1 MANRLTTEILINLA
15 GNLTAKARQYGAN
28 MSEFARTNQ
37 RAMSVVKATT
47 AAAGRGLDALGNR
60 YTTMIAGFAGSAM
73 LKDFAATDRRITRMG
88 LAAEKTKKEMSEIF
102 SGIQD
107 AAIKFR
113 VDDSELTGAIEKVG
127 TVTGDIDFGNRNRE
141 IIAPSLAASGSD
153 GESIGALFAQF
164 QKFNVTDE
172 KDTLKAMD
180 TLNQLGKEGAF
191 ELKDIAERGVKAFSM
206 YAAAGATG
214 VKAIKDVGVALESAV
229 DATGDTT
236 TASTAVENLIRDLQ
250 LPKVVKELRR
260 NGINV
265 FGKDGKMRSLPTL
278 MEEIAKKSGNKGAET
293 QSARLLG
300 AGFNQDS
307 ILLLSSVTSGKGAEN
322 LKRYNGVVA
331 DGQGI
336 LKDAAY
342 AAKDFT
348 SAMSALNTTW
358 HQFANSNL
366 AEPVQELADA
376 INSVDQKTVQNWLE
390 TGKNIAIAG
399 AGIIAARKAFQIG
412 KGALDL
418 FGVGKGKGI
427 PKGVSDVFGS
437 GVMPVYVVN
446 MGAGGMGAAG
456 NLPDGTGGAGDGA
469 GAGKGRMGKVLR
481 GVGKVAAPVVGAV
494 ALYDELETQYKLPG
508 RIDDLTRQTAA
519 DNNASQEDRDF
530 AAASQRNRQYMTR
543 KWDSLTNWF
552 NSIGNDPQIA
562 DPRPWAS
569 MQPQNQP
576 GYPFLQQPELKGSI
590 EVSVKDDRVQVTS
603 VKVNAPGV
611 TMSAGTGL
619 RSTEQ
624 D

>member
-15 GNLTAKARQYGAN
+15 GNLTAKARQYGSN
-28 MSEFARTNQ
+28 MSEFARRNE
-37 RAMSVVKATT
+37 RAMNVVKATT

-60 YTTMIAGFAGSAM
+60 YTTLIAGFAGSAM
-73 LKDFAATDRRITRMG
+73 LRDFAATDRRITRMG
-88 LAAEKTKKEMSEIF
+88 LAAEKTKKEMSEMF

-278 MEEIAKKSGNKGAET
+278 MEEIAKKSGSKGAET

-348 SAMSALNTTW
+348 SSMSALNTTW
-358 HQFANSNL
+358 HQFANGNL

-390 TGKNIAIAG
+390 TGKQIAIAV
-399 AGIIAARKAFQIG
+399 AGVIAARKAFQIG
-412 KGALDL
+412 KGVWDL
-418 FGVGKGKGI
+418 FGGGKSKGI

-446 MGAGGMGAAG
+446 MGSGGMGG
-456 NLPDGTGGAGDGA
+456 GPDVGGPG
-469 GAGKGRMGKVLR
+469 GRKPPGR
-481 GVGKVAAPVVGAV
+481 GV
-494 ALYDELETQYKLPG
+494 PG
-508 RIDDLTRQTAA
+508 RAYSAMGSAWMVGPLAATIPFLDEKPNLTDD
-519 DNNASQEDRDF
+519 DKASMVKWAQDRAKEPSVWSRVMDWLQPP
-530 AAASQRNRQYMTR
+530 AGYQ
-543 KWDSLTNWF
+543 
-552 NSIGNDPQIA
+552 DPS
-562 DPRPWAS
+562 PWAS

-590 EVSVKDDRVQVTS
+590 EVSVKDARVQVTS

-611 TMSAGTGL
+611 TMSASSGV
-619 RSTEQ
+619 RNMEQ
-624 D
+624 Q

>member
-60 YTTMIAGFAGSAM
+60 YTGMIAGFAGGAM
-73 LKDFAATDRRITRMG
+73 LNDFAKTDRRITRMG
-88 LAAEKTKKEMSEIF
+88 LAAEKTRKEMSDMF
-102 SGIQD
+102 GDMQD

-113 VDDSELTGAIEKVG
+113 VDDSEVVSAIEKVG
-127 TVTGDIDFGNRNRE
+127 TVTGDINFGHKIRNV
-141 IIAPSLAASGSD
+141 IAPTIAASGSD

-164 QKFNVTDE
+164 QKFGVNNE
-172 KDTLKAMD
+172 KDSLKAAD

-214 VKAIKDVGVALESAV
+214 VKAIKDVGVALETAV

-236 TASTAVENLIRDLQ
+236 TGSTAVENLIRDLQ

-293 QSARLLG
+293 QNARLLG

-336 LKDAAY
+336 MKDAEY
-342 AAKDFT
+342 ASKDFT
-348 SAMSALNTTW
+348 SAVTALTTTW
-358 HQFANSNL
+358 KKFANSNL
-366 AEPVQELADA
+366 AKPVQELADA
-376 INSVDQKTVQNWLE
+376 INSVDQETVQRWLE
-390 TGKNIAIAG
+390 IGKNIAIAVG
-399 AGIIAARKAFQIG
+399 GVIAARKAFQFG
-412 KGALDL
+412 KGVWDVLNPN
-418 FGVGKGKGI
+418 KGKGI
-427 PKGVSDVFGS
+427 PNGIADVFGS
-437 GVMPVYVVN
+437 GVMPVYVTN
-446 MGAGGMGAAG
+446 WPAGGLG
-456 NLPDGTGGAGDGA
+456 GTGED
-469 GAGKGRMGKVLR
+469 KVNDLLDTT
-481 GVGKVAAPVVGAV
+481 A
-494 ALYDELETQYKLPG
+494 DLPG
-508 RIDDLTRQTAA
+508 WPGMLARGGLIASKLMGLTDIDPFSDEGREELLKRVQQ
-519 DNNASQEDRDF
+519 NNERSTMWEDIKNF
-530 AAASQRNRQYMTR
+530 FTSSSPSPAGYQ
-543 KWDSLTNWF
+543 
-552 NSIGNDPQIA
+552 DPS
-562 DPRPWAS
+562 PWAS

-611 TMSAGTGL
+611 TMSASSGV
-619 RSTEQ
+619 RNMEQ
-624 D
+624 Q

>member
-60 YTTMIAGFAGSAM
+60 YTTMIAGFAGGAM
-73 LKDFAATDRRITRMG
+73 LRDFAATDRRITRIG
-88 LAAEKTKKEMSEIF
+88 LAAEKTKKEMSEMF
-102 SGIQD
+102 GGMQD

-113 VDDSELTGAIEKVG
+113 VDDSEVVSAIEKVG
-127 TVTGDIDFGNRNRE
+127 TVTGDIDYGYKNRN
-141 IIAPSLAASGSD
+141 IIAPSIAASGAD
-153 GESIGALFAQF
+153 GESIGGLFSQF
-164 QKFNVTDE
+164 TKFNLSNE
-172 KDTLKAMD
+172 KDTLQAMD

-206 YAAAGATG
+206 YAAAGGTG
-214 VKAIKDVGVALESAV
+214 VRGVKDVGVALESAV

-278 MEEIAKKSGNKGAET
+278 MGEIAKKSGNKGAET

-336 LKDAAY
+336 MKDAEY
-342 AAKDFT
+342 ASKDFT
-348 SAMSALNTTW
+348 SAVTALNTTW
-358 HQFANSNL
+358 KKFANSNL
-366 AEPVQELADA
+366 AKPVQELADA
-376 INSVDQKTVQNWLE
+376 INSVDQETVQHWLE
-390 TGKNIAIAG
+390 IGKNIAIAVG
-399 AGIIAARKAFQIG
+399 GVIAARKAFQFG
-412 KGALDL
+412 KGVWDVLNPN
-418 FGVGKGKGI
+418 KGKGI
-427 PKGVSDVFGS
+427 PNGIADVFGS
-437 GVMPVYVVN
+437 GVMPVYVTN
-446 MGAGGMGAAG
+446 WPAGGLG
-456 NLPDGTGGAGDGA
+456 GTGED
-469 GAGKGRMGKVLR
+469 KVNDLLDTT
-481 GVGKVAAPVVGAV
+481 A
-494 ALYDELETQYKLPG
+494 DLPG
-508 RIDDLTRQTAA
+508 WPGMLARGGLIASKLMGLTDMDPFSDEGREELLKRVQQ
-519 DNNASQEDRDF
+519 NNERSTMWEDIKNF
-530 AAASQRNRQYMTR
+530 FTSSSPSPAGYQ
-543 KWDSLTNWF
+543 
-552 NSIGNDPQIA
+552 DPS
-562 DPRPWAS
+562 PWAS

-611 TMSAGTGL
+611 TMSASSGV
-619 RSTEQ
+619 RNMEQ
-624 D
+624 Q

>member
-1 MANRLTTEILINLA
+1 MANRLTTEILINLS

-47 AAAGRGLDALGNR
+47 AAAGRGLDALDNR

-88 LAAEKTKKEMSEIF
+88 LAAEKTKKEMSEMF
-102 SGIQD
+102 GGMQD

-113 VDDSELTGAIEKVG
+113 VDDSEVVSAIEKVG
-127 TVTGDIDFGNRNRE
+127 TVTGDIDYGYKNRN
-141 IIAPSLAASGSD
+141 IIAPSIAASGAD
-153 GESIGALFAQF
+153 GESIGGLFSQF
-164 QKFNVTDE
+164 TKFNLSNE
-172 KDTLKAMD
+172 KDTLQAMD

-206 YAAAGATG
+206 YAAAGGTG
-214 VKAIKDVGVALESAV
+214 VRGVKDVGVALESAV

-336 LKDAAY
+336 MKDAEY
-342 AAKDFT
+342 ASKDFT
-348 SAMSALNTTW
+348 SAVTALTTTW
-358 HQFANSNL
+358 KKFANSNL
-366 AEPVQELADA
+366 AKPVQELADA
-376 INSVDQKTVQNWLE
+376 INSVDQETVQHWLE
-390 TGKNIAIAG
+390 IGKNIAIAVG
-399 AGIIAARKAFQIG
+399 GVIAARKAFQFG
-412 KGALDL
+412 KGVWDVLNPN
-418 FGVGKGKGI
+418 KGKGI
-427 PKGVSDVFGS
+427 PNGIADVFGS
-437 GVMPVYVVN
+437 GVMPVYVTN
-446 MGAGGMGAAG
+446 WPAGGLG
-456 NLPDGTGGAGDGA
+456 GTGED
-469 GAGKGRMGKVLR
+469 KVNDLLDTT
-481 GVGKVAAPVVGAV
+481 A
-494 ALYDELETQYKLPG
+494 DLPG
-508 RIDDLTRQTAA
+508 WPGMLARGGLIASKLMGLTDMDPFSDEGREELLKRVQQ
-519 DNNASQEDRDF
+519 NNERSTMWEDIKNF
-530 AAASQRNRQYMTR
+530 FTSSSPSPAGYQ
-543 KWDSLTNWF
+543 
-552 NSIGNDPQIA
+552 DPS
-562 DPRPWAS
+562 PWAS

-611 TMSAGTGL
+611 TMSASSGV
-619 RSTEQ
+619 RNMEQ
-624 D
+624 Q

>member
-15 GNLTAKARQYGAN
+15 GNLTAKARQYGSN
-28 MSEFARTNQ
+28 MSEFARRNE
-37 RAMSVVKATT
+37 RAMNVVKATT

-60 YTTMIAGFAGSAM
+60 YTTLIAGFAGSAM
-73 LKDFAATDRRITRMG
+73 LRDFAATDRRITRMG
-88 LAAEKTKKEMSEIF
+88 LAAEKTKKEMSEMF

-278 MEEIAKKSGNKGAET
+278 MEEIAKKSGSKGAET

-348 SAMSALNTTW
+348 SSMSALNTTW
-358 HQFANSNL
+358 HQFANGNL

-390 TGKNIAIAG
+390 TGKQIAIAV
-399 AGIIAARKAFQIG
+399 AGVIAARKAFQIG
-412 KGALDL
+412 KGAWDL
-418 FGVGKGKGI
+418 FGGGKSKGI

-446 MGAGGMGAAG
+446 MGSGGMGG
-456 NLPDGTGGAGDGA
+456 GPDIGGPGG
-469 GAGKGRMGKVLR
+469 GK
-481 GVGKVAAPVVGAV
+481 P
-494 ALYDELETQYKLPG
+494 PG
-508 RIDDLTRQTAA
+508 RGGSGRAYSAMGSAWMVGPLAATIPFLDEKPNLTDD
-519 DNNASQEDRDF
+519 DKASMVKWAQDRAKEPSVWSRVMDF
-530 AAASQRNRQYMTR
+530 LQAPAGYQ
-543 KWDSLTNWF
+543 
-552 NSIGNDPQIA
+552 DPS
-562 DPRPWAS
+562 PWAS

>member
-60 YTTMIAGFAGSAM
+60 YTTMIAGFAGGAM
-73 LKDFAATDRRITRMG
+73 LRDFAATDRRITRMG
-88 LAAEKTKKEMSEIF
+88 LAAEKTKKEMSEMF
-102 SGIQD
+102 GGMQD

-113 VDDSELTGAIEKVG
+113 VDDSEVVSAIEKVG
-127 TVTGDIDFGNRNRE
+127 TVTGDIDYGYKNRN
-141 IIAPSLAASGSD
+141 IIAPSIAASGAD
-153 GESIGALFAQF
+153 GESIGGLFSQF
-164 QKFNVTDE
+164 TKFNLSNE
-172 KDTLKAMD
+172 KDTLQAMD

-206 YAAAGATG
+206 YAAAGGTG
-214 VKAIKDVGVALESAV
+214 VRGVKDVGVALESAV

-278 MEEIAKKSGNKGAET
+278 MGEIAKKSGNKGAET

-336 LKDAAY
+336 MKDAEY
-342 AAKDFT
+342 ASKDFT
-348 SAMSALNTTW
+348 SAVTALTTTW
-358 HQFANSNL
+358 KKFANSNL
-366 AEPVQELADA
+366 AKPVQELADA
-376 INSVDQKTVQNWLE
+376 INSVDQETVQHWLE
-390 TGKNIAIAG
+390 IGKNIAIAVG
-399 AGIIAARKAFQIG
+399 GVIAARKAFQFG
-412 KGALDL
+412 KGVWDVLNPN
-418 FGVGKGKGI
+418 KGKGI
-427 PKGVSDVFGS
+427 PNGIADVFGS
-437 GVMPVYVVN
+437 GVMPVYVTN
-446 MGAGGMGAAG
+446 WPAGGLG
-456 NLPDGTGGAGDGA
+456 GTGED
-469 GAGKGRMGKVLR
+469 KVNDLLDTT
-481 GVGKVAAPVVGAV
+481 A
-494 ALYDELETQYKLPG
+494 DLPG
-508 RIDDLTRQTAA
+508 RPGMLARGGLIASKLMGLTDMDPFSDEGREELLKRVQQ
-519 DNNASQEDRDF
+519 NNERSTMWEDIKNF
-530 AAASQRNRQYMTR
+530 FTSSSPSPAGYQ
-543 KWDSLTNWF
+543 
-552 NSIGNDPQIA
+552 DPS
-562 DPRPWAS
+562 PWAS

-611 TMSAGTGL
+611 TMSASSGV
-619 RSTEQ
+619 RNMEQ
-624 D
+624 Q

>member
-1 MANRLTTEILINLA
+1 MSNRLTTEILINLS

-28 MSEFARTNQ
+28 MSEFARRNE
-37 RAMSVVKATT
+37 RAMNVVRATT

-60 YTTMIAGFAGSAM
+60 YTGMIAGFAGSAM

-88 LAAEKTKKEMSEIF
+88 LAAEKTKKEMSDMF

-265 FGKDGKMRSLPTL
+265 FGKDGKMRALPTL

-322 LKRYNGVVA
+322 LKRYIGVVA

-348 SAMSALNTTW
+348 SAMSALNTTL
-358 HQFANSNL
+358 HKFANGNL

-412 KGALDL
+412 KGAWDL

-446 MGAGGMGAAG
+446 MGAGGMGGAG
-456 NLPDGTGGAGDGA
+456 NLPGGTGGAGDGA
-469 GAGKGRMGKVLR
+469 GAGTGRMGKVLR
-481 GVGKVAAPVVGAV
+481 GVGKVAAPVVGAA

-530 AAASQRNRQYMTR
+530 ASQSQRNRQYMAR
-543 KWDSLTNWF
+543 KWESLTNWF
-552 NSIGNDPQIA
+552 NSIGNDPQIS

-611 TMSAGTGL
+611 TMSASSGV
-619 RSTEQ
+619 RNMEQ
-624 D
+624 Q

>member
-1 MANRLTTEILINLA
+1 MANRLTTDILINLA

-60 YTTMIAGFAGSAM
+60 YTTMIAGFAGGAM

-88 LAAEKTKKEMSEIF
+88 LAAEKTKKEMSEMF
-102 SGIQD
+102 GGMQD

-113 VDDSELTGAIEKVG
+113 VDDSEVVSAIEKVG
-127 TVTGDIDFGNRNRE
+127 TVTGDIDYGYKNRN
-141 IIAPSLAASGSD
+141 IIAPSIAASGAD
-153 GESIGALFAQF
+153 GESIGGLFSQF
-164 QKFNVTDE
+164 TKFNLSNE
-172 KDTLKAMD
+172 KDTLQAMD

-206 YAAAGATG
+206 YAAAGGTG
-214 VKAIKDVGVALESAV
+214 VRGVKDVGVALESAV

-336 LKDAAY
+336 MKDAEY
-342 AAKDFT
+342 ASKDFT
-348 SAMSALNTTW
+348 SAVTALTTTW
-358 HQFANSNL
+358 KKFANSNL
-366 AEPVQELADA
+366 AKPVQELADA
-376 INSVDQKTVQNWLE
+376 INSVDQETVQHWLE
-390 TGKNIAIAG
+390 IGKNIAIAVG
-399 AGIIAARKAFQIG
+399 GVIAARKAFQFG
-412 KGALDL
+412 KGVWDVLNPN
-418 FGVGKGKGI
+418 KGKGI
-427 PKGVSDVFGS
+427 PNGIADVFGS
-437 GVMPVYVVN
+437 GVMPVYVTN
-446 MGAGGMGAAG
+446 WPAGGLG
-456 NLPDGTGGAGDGA
+456 GTGED
-469 GAGKGRMGKVLR
+469 KVNDLLDTT
-481 GVGKVAAPVVGAV
+481 A
-494 ALYDELETQYKLPG
+494 DLPG
-508 RIDDLTRQTAA
+508 WPGMLARGGLIASKLMGLTDIDPFSDEGREELLKRVQQ
-519 DNNASQEDRDF
+519 NNERSTMWEDIKNF
-530 AAASQRNRQYMTR
+530 FTSSSSSPAGYQ
-543 KWDSLTNWF
+543 
-552 NSIGNDPQIA
+552 DPS
-562 DPRPWAS
+562 PWAS

-611 TMSAGTGL
+611 TMSASSGV
-619 RSTEQ
+619 RNMEQ
-624 D
+624 Q

>member
-60 YTTMIAGFAGSAM
+60 YTTMIAGFAGGAM
-73 LKDFAATDRRITRMG
+73 LRDFAATDRRITRMG
-88 LAAEKTKKEMSEIF
+88 LAAEKTKKEMSEMF
-102 SGIQD
+102 GGMQD

-113 VDDSELTGAIEKVG
+113 VDDSEVVSAIEKVG
-127 TVTGDIDFGNRNRE
+127 TVTGDIDYGYKNRN
-141 IIAPSLAASGSD
+141 IIAPSIAASGAD
-153 GESIGALFAQF
+153 GESIGGLFSQF
-164 QKFNVTDE
+164 TKFNLSNE
-172 KDTLKAMD
+172 KNTLQAMD

-206 YAAAGATG
+206 YAAAGGTG
-214 VKAIKDVGVALESAV
+214 VRGVKDVGVALESAV

-278 MEEIAKKSGNKGAET
+278 MGEIAKKSGNKGAET

-336 LKDAAY
+336 MKDAEY
-342 AAKDFT
+342 ASKDFT
-348 SAMSALNTTW
+348 SAVTALNTTW
-358 HQFANSNL
+358 KKFANSNL
-366 AEPVQELADA
+366 AKPVQELADA
-376 INSVDQKTVQNWLE
+376 INSVDQETVQHWLE
-390 TGKNIAIAG
+390 IGKNIAIAVG
-399 AGIIAARKAFQIG
+399 GVIAARKAFQFG
-412 KGALDL
+412 KGVWDVLNPN
-418 FGVGKGKGI
+418 KGKGI
-427 PKGVSDVFGS
+427 PNGIADVFGS
-437 GVMPVYVVN
+437 GVMPVYVTN
-446 MGAGGMGAAG
+446 WPAGGLGA
-456 NLPDGTGGAGDGA
+456 TGED
-469 GAGKGRMGKVLR
+469 KVNDLLDTT
-481 GVGKVAAPVVGAV
+481 A
-494 ALYDELETQYKLPG
+494 DLPG
-508 RIDDLTRQTAA
+508 WPGMLARGGLIASKLMGLTDMDPFSDEGREELLKRVQQ
-519 DNNASQEDRDF
+519 NNERSTMWEDIKNF
-530 AAASQRNRQYMTR
+530 FTSSSPSPAGYQ
-543 KWDSLTNWF
+543 
-552 NSIGNDPQIA
+552 DPS
-562 DPRPWAS
+562 PWAS

-611 TMSAGTGL
+611 TMSASSGV
-619 RSTEQ
+619 RNMEQ
-624 D
+624 Q

>member
-60 YTTMIAGFAGSAM
+60 YTTMIAGFAGGAM
-73 LKDFAATDRRITRMG
+73 LRDFAATDRRITRMG
-88 LAAEKTKKEMSEIF
+88 LAAEKTKKEMSEMF
-102 SGIQD
+102 GGMQD

-113 VDDSELTGAIEKVG
+113 VDDSEVVSAIEKVG
-127 TVTGDIDFGNRNRE
+127 TVTGDIDYGYKNRN
-141 IIAPSLAASGSD
+141 IIAPSIAASGAD
-153 GESIGALFAQF
+153 GESIGGLFSQF
-164 QKFNVTDE
+164 TKFNLSNE
-172 KDTLKAMD
+172 KDTLQAMD

-206 YAAAGATG
+206 YAAAGGTG
-214 VKAIKDVGVALESAV
+214 VRGVKDVGVALESAV

-278 MEEIAKKSGNKGAET
+278 MGEIAKKSGNKGAET

-336 LKDAAY
+336 MKDAEY
-342 AAKDFT
+342 ASKDFT
-348 SAMSALNTTW
+348 SAVTALNTTW
-358 HQFANSNL
+358 KKFANSNL
-366 AEPVQELADA
+366 AKPVQELADA
-376 INSVDQKTVQNWLE
+376 INSVDQETVQHWLE
-390 TGKNIAIAG
+390 IGKNIAIAVG
-399 AGIIAARKAFQIG
+399 GVIAARKAFQFG
-412 KGALDL
+412 KGVWDVLNPN
-418 FGVGKGKGI
+418 KGKGI
-427 PKGVSDVFGS
+427 PNGIADVFGS
-437 GVMPVYVVN
+437 GVMPVYVTN
-446 MGAGGMGAAG
+446 WPAGGLGA
-456 NLPDGTGGAGDGA
+456 TGED
-469 GAGKGRMGKVLR
+469 KVNDLLDTT
-481 GVGKVAAPVVGAV
+481 A
-494 ALYDELETQYKLPG
+494 DLPG
-508 RIDDLTRQTAA
+508 WPGMLARGGLIASKLMGLTDMDPFSDEGREELLKRVQQ
-519 DNNASQEDRDF
+519 NNERSTMWEDIKNF
-530 AAASQRNRQYMTR
+530 FTSSSPSPAGYQ
-543 KWDSLTNWF
+543 
-552 NSIGNDPQIA
+552 DPS
-562 DPRPWAS
+562 PWAS

-611 TMSAGTGL
+611 TMSASSGV
-619 RSTEQ
+619 RNMEQ
-624 D
+624 Q